1 MDVWA
6 GTPHVVSQMLAME
19 EGLANGYVYALGDIS
34 AAFLHALIPQEIVVL
49 VRPPPSELA
58 EPDDIWHLFKALYGL
73 RPSPQW
79 FQQHEA
85 RELKEADWQRTD
97 ADAMLFV
104 HRKLKAYLCIHADD
118 LLLVCSESDLEPLKA
133 AISKR
138 FRTRWEDVI
147 DGDHWS
153 TYLGRQWRRS
163 ACGLQMR
170 VNPAY
175 YDSVLQTLGM
185 SKCKPVVGLGITAN
199 ELREDVTPQLGEV
212 EAKRFKSAVGKL
224 MWLCAARPDLSYI
237 TKELARTLTKPTE
250 LRMKILKRV
259 ARYLQGT
266 RRAILVFAVD
276 VEQPL
281 DTVVVYADAS
291 WASDAGRRSTS
302 GGLLVYRGFVFSFWS
317 RTQTSIAQSTCES
330 ELVACNTAVCE
341 GKLLVSLLASLGR
354 EAKIRVYCDNT
365 AAIQFSA
372 RVGVGRMKH
381 LELRELF
388 LQDQVRQKLISLQH
402 IGGFANPADLL
413 TKVLSRPRTEELC
426 RMIGLSL
433 DRPEGGEPEGPACL
447 VIDVGM
453 MDGKFNESSVEADD
467 DEEQTSHANGIV
479 FFAGIW
485 QLLSWAWKT
494 WSFLRGVAV
503 WVLRRI
509 SRLALHV
516 LDREG
521 VQQQQQPPEQPQQQQ
536 RPPEPQH
543 QTSETRAPALALTPF
558 RAGGRTPFR
567 CHCGLVCYTKMV
579 QRTSSAHYMRVYV
592 SCEKAHWDRTRCD
605 FFQWL

>member
-1 MDVWA
+1 
-6 GTPHVVSQMLAME
+6 
-19 EGLANGYVYALGDIS
+19 
-34 AAFLHALIPQEIVVL
+34 
-49 VRPPPSELA
+49 
-58 EPDDIWHLFKALYGL
+58 
-73 RPSPQW
+73 
-79 FQQHEA
+79 
-85 RELKEADWQRTD
+85 
-97 ADAMLFV
+97 
-104 HRKLKAYLCIHADD
+104 
-118 LLLVCSESDLEPLKA
+118 
-133 AISKR
+133 
-138 FRTRWEDVI
+138 
-147 DGDHWS
+147 
-153 TYLGRQWRRS
+153 
-163 ACGLQMR
+163 
-170 VNPAY
+170 
-175 YDSVLQTLGM
+175 
-185 SKCKPVVGLGITAN
+185 
-199 ELREDVTPQLGEV
+199 
-212 EAKRFKSAVGKL
+212 
-224 MWLCAARPDLSYI
+224 
-237 TKELARTLTKPTE
+237 
-250 LRMKILKRV
+250 MKILKRV

-503 WVLRRI
+503 WVLRWI